1 MALTPAQQDALTKIA
16 AASVECE
23 RKTGC
28 PAELTAAQAI
38 LESGWL
44 TSAPGNNAFG
54 IKSNSSGAQ
63 GKQYCLTSEFI
74 DGTWKKEPLAFA
86 TYATLADGFADH
98 ARLLQCGVYEGA
110 WRQYQKDHNLDAFI
124 KGIAAHYATDPGYA
138 GKVSQIAH
146 MSSVQIAVQM
156 HRARMSEAA

>member
-1 MALTPAQQDALTKIA
+1 MALTPQQQDALAKIA
-16 AASVECE
+16 SASVECE
-23 RKTGC
+23 RRTGC
-28 PAELTAAQAI
+28 PAEVTAAQAI

-44 TSAPGNNAFG
+44 EHAPGNNALG
-54 IKSNSSGAQ
+54 IKSNSKGAQ
-63 GKQYCLTSEFI
+63 GQQTYCTKEQL
-74 DGTWKKEPLAFA
+74 DGVLQTVRAGFA
-86 TYATLADGFADH
+86 TYHTLADCFADH

-110 WRQYQKDHNLDAFI
+110 WIQYQKDHNLDAFI

-156 HRARMSEAA
+156 HRARASEAA